1 MNIPLKN
8 HFFVFYGSSDMIY
21 HANKQKAERYLG
33 GSINDPEV
41 YIVRDVAPNKVLE
54 TAFVWSNLSGAL
66 SNFKLL
72 ALLTLS
78 YVLLFFW
85 T

>member
-1 MNIPLKN
+1 
-8 HFFVFYGSSDMIY
+8 MIY
-21 HANKQKAERYLG
+21 HAHKQKAEGYLG

-54 TAFVWSNLSGAL
+54 TASNSSNLSGAL
-66 SNFKLL
+66 PNFKLL
-72 ALLTLS
+72 ASS

-85 T
+85 A